1 METAFIKEIFTS
13 VQGEGFFIGEKQIFI
28 RFCGCNLKCDYCDTN
43 FEKENNFFVY
53 GLEKT
58 FNNPI
63 NATSLAQIANSFDT
77 ETISL
82 TGGEPLLHK
91 DFLLD
96 FFHSFL
102 FIQ

>member
-63 NATSLAQIANSFDT
+63 NAVTLA
-77 ETISL
+77 
-82 TGGEPLLHK
+82 
-91 DFLLD
+91 
-96 FFHSFL
+96 
-102 FIQ
+102 